1 VGAFGFDSGSSNQ
14 EEIANNKRR
23 KSRKNGSARCS
34 ESSRLILRGPL
45 TGAFAFFVYLGMALY
60 TPQRLAQLQEQ
71 RKKAKRK
78 PAPTDMRRKPLE
90 VLQQESE
97 LRHRSGLEWSR
108 IKKKARLE
116 RKLAKEEEKRKKM
129 LEIDPPYVLKEVNW
143 EKVNQILN
151 GF

>member
-1 VGAFGFDSGSSNQ
+1 
-14 EEIANNKRR
+14 
-23 KSRKNGSARCS
+23 
-34 ESSRLILRGPL
+34 
-45 TGAFAFFVYLGMALY
+45 
-60 TPQRLAQLQEQ
+60 
-71 RKKAKRK
+71 
-78 PAPTDMRRKPLE
+78 MRRKPLE

-116 RKLAKEEEKRKKM
+116 KKLAKEEEKRLKM
-129 LEIDPPYVLKEVNW
+129 DPPYVPKEVNW